1 METMVET
8 ERSEMATKY
17 YSMAE
22 VAVMLGISRAYL
34 YYLKDTRK
42 LKVQKIGAQ
51 FVVSER
57 EVERLR
63 QERDGDKDGR

>member
-1 METMVET
+1 MKPTVET

-22 VAVMLGISRAYL
+22 VAVMLGISRSYL
-34 YYLKDTRK
+34 HQLKNARR
-42 LKVQKIGAQ
+42 LKVKRVGFQ
-51 FVVSER
+51 FEVSER

-63 QERDGDKDGR
+63 QERNGDKDGK